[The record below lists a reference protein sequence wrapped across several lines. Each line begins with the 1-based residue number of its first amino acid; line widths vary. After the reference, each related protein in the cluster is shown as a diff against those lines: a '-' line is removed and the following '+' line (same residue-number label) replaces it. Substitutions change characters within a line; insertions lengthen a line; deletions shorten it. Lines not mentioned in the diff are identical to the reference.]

1 MLQYGLWHQLR
12 VDHGREFYLC
22 LFVQSEMRNNYGPS
36 DIEPFR
42 QTPSTQVI
50 FIALTS
56 LVLIIYLYTYLF
68 IHMYMYMYLLIT
80 D

>member
-22 LFVQSEMRNNYGPS
+22 LFVQSELRNNYGPS

-56 LVLIIYLYTYLF
+56 LVLNCYIKLYYE
-68 IHMYMYMYLLIT
+68 
-80 D
+80 